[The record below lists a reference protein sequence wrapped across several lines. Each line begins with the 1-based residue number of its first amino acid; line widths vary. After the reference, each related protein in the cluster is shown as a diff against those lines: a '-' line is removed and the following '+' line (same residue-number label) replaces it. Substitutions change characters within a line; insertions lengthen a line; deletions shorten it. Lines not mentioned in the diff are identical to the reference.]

1 MGGISRG
8 KEGDAGGMVRW
19 DGSEGGAEVWVA
31 FKIAE
36 ELDLVVSV
44 CDGGGIVVCA
54 KMDDFLS
61 AVTPEGSVEEK

>member
-8 KEGDAGGMVRW
+8 KEGDAGRIIRW
-19 DGSEGGAEVWVA
+19 DGSEGGAEVCVA

-44 CDGGGIVVCA
+44 CDGGVIVVCA
-54 KMDDFLS
+54 KMDDFSS